1 MNNKFKNVGLWI
13 SIAALIPMVFK
24 GFNINI
30 LPVNYTEIVN
40 AVLGILILMGIISN
54 PTTENKGML
63 DDK

>member
-1 MNNKFKNVGLWI
+1 MSRYKNYSLWL
-13 SIAALIPMVFK
+13 SIAALVPMVFK

-40 AVLGILILMGIISN
+40 AVLGVLVLSGIISN
-54 PTTENKGML
+54 PSTENKGFL

>member
-1 MNNKFKNVGLWI
+1 MNRYKNYALWV

-40 AVLGILILMGIISN
+40 AVLGILVLSGIISN
-54 PTTENKGML
+54 PSTENKGFL

>member
-1 MNNKFKNVGLWI
+1 MERYKNYSLWV

-40 AVLGILILMGIISN
+40 AVLGILVLAGILSN
-54 PTTENKGML
+54 PNVKGYL
-63 DDK
+63 DK